1 MIRKILEEDGIKL
14 TDKEFKKVMKA
25 ATQDIKFNRIGFKKK
40 TDSNEM
46 IDIVKICCVVR
57 ERSEE

>member
-14 TDKEFKKVMKA
+14 TNDDFYEVMEM
-25 ATQDIKFNRIGFKKK
+25 ATWDIKFNRIGFKKK

-46 IDIVKICCVVR
+46 IDIVKICCVVSGR
-57 ERSEE
+57 LED

>member
-14 TDKEFKKVMKA
+14 TDDDFYEVMEM
-25 ATQDIKFNRIGFKKK
+25 ATWDIKFNRIGFKKK